1 MPLLHVQMP
10 LLYVQMPLLS
20 KPKKTT
26 HLGRSGGPLGGFW
39 APLGATWT
47 DFGVFSHCKPPS
59 EILESFA
66 LQNHDISAKFRP
78 TTSASAMSF
87 SVGRGGGTGRKA
99 SKYL

>member
-39 APLGATWT
+39 VPLGATWT
-47 DFGVFSHCKPPS
+47 DLGVFLHCKPPS

-66 LQNHDISAKFRP
+66 LHIPSLRLGCLLQRW
-78 TTSASAMSF
+78 
-87 SVGRGGGTGRKA
+87 TGRRHRP
-99 SKYL
+99 